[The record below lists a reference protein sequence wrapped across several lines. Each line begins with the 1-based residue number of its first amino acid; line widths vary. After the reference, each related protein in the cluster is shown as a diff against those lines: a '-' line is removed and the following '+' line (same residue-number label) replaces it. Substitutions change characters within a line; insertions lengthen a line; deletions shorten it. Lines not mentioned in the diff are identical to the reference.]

1 MRAVTNFLAWLR
13 GTKWIQNNL
22 SGHDLTG
29 GCLNPND
36 EDDHTFEND
45 LKAMR
50 DSFANDRMNKRKE
63 IEVEAGNF
71 VYYVVDE
78 DTNDRK
84 TLDDGTPII
93 YATQD
98 AAEFACR
105 GYDKVI
111 SIAAYNRLYGRVMSN
126 ESFAAKYP

>member
-1 MRAVTNFLAWLR
+1 MNQISKQSLTTLETFDELHEKFEALKVTCLSEFLKIFQRTDAR
-13 GTKWIQNNL
+13 
-22 SGHDLTG
+22 
-29 GCLNPND
+29 
-36 EDDHTFEND
+36 
-45 LKAMR
+45 R
-50 DSFANDRMNKRKE
+50 DA
-63 IEVEAGNF
+63 EVEAGNF

-98 AAEFACR
+98 AAGFACR

-111 SIAAYNRLYGRVMSN
+111 SIAAYDRLYGRFMSN
-126 ESFAAKYP
+126 ESFAARYS